1 MKLLIL
7 QEKLKEGLNL
17 VERISAKSLSLPI
30 LSNIRIVAEKNFLNL
45 SSTNLETGINW
56 WALAKVEKEGGITV
70 PARLFSDFCGLLP
83 NQQVAIG
90 VKGLTL
96 SLNCGNYQAVLK
108 GLSVEDFPIIPPADQ
123 GLSFSVNGR
132 SFCQGLSQ
140 IVEIASLSGSRPE
153 ISGIYFSF
161 QKDLIKMAATDSFRL
176 GEKNIPISCPVEK
189 EYSLILPQKA
199 AKEVINIF
207 GEKEDVKIYLTA
219 NQISF
224 ESLMPETPHP
234 QIQLISRP
242 IDGEYPNYQEIIP
255 KKNETQIVFQRKE
268 LINQIKTASLFG
280 GKINEIKLKIN
291 PQKGEVGFFSQ
302 NPELGEY
309 QSFLSCQIKGK
320 ALEVSFNHRFLVE
333 GLLSMKSAEVIF
345 GLNGEGGSA
354 VLKPKGDIS
363 YLYVVM
369 PIKSA

>member
-7 QEKLKEGLNL
+7 QEKLKEGLSL
-17 VERISAKSLSLPI
+17 VGRISSKSLSLPI
-30 LSNIRIVAEKNFLNL
+30 LNNILIRAEKNFLNL

-56 WALAKVEKEGGITV
+56 WAFAKVEKEGGITV
-70 PARLFSDFCGLLP
+70 PARLLSDFCGLLP
-83 NQQVAIG
+83 NQPIELET
-90 VKGLTL
+90 KDLTL
-96 SLNCGNYQAVLK
+96 SLKCGNCQTLLN
-108 GLSVEDFPIIPPADQ
+108 GLSVEDFPIIPQITQ

-140 IVEIASLSGSRPE
+140 VVEIASSSGARPE

-176 GEKNIPISCPVEK
+176 GEKTLSASNAIEK
-189 EYSLILPQKA
+189 ECSIILPQKA

-207 GEKEDVKIYLTA
+207 SEKEEIKIYLTA

-234 QIQLISRP
+234 QVHLVSRL

-255 KKNETQIVFQRKE
+255 KKNEVQLIFQRNE
-268 LINQIKTASLFG
+268 FINQIKTASLFS

-291 PQKGEVGFFSQ
+291 HQKGGVEFLSQ
-302 NPELGEY
+302 NSEIGQY
-309 QSFLSCQIKGK
+309 QSFLPGQVKGK
-320 ALEVSFNHRFLVE
+320 TLEVSFNHRFLAE

-345 GLNGEGGSA
+345 ELNGEAGPA

-363 YLYVVM
+363 YLYVIM
-369 PIKSA
+369 PIKNS

>member
-7 QEKLKEGLNL
+7 QEKLKQGLAL

-30 LSNIRIVAEKNFLNL
+30 LSNISLKAERNFLNL

-56 WALAKVEKEGGITV
+56 WALAKVEKDGGITV
-70 PARLFSDFCGLLP
+70 PARLLSGFCGLLP
-83 NQQVAIG
+83 NQQVNLET
-90 VKGLTL
+90 KDLTL
-96 SLNCGNYQAVLK
+96 SLKCGNYQTLLK
-108 GLSVEDFPIIPPADQ
+108 GLSVEEFPIIPQTSQ
-123 GLSFSVNGR
+123 GISFSVNGR

-140 IVEIASLSGSRPE
+140 VVEIASLSGSRPE

-161 QKDLIKMAATDSFRL
+161 QENLIKMAATDSFRL
-176 GEKNIPISCPVEK
+176 GEKNIPISCPIEK

-207 GEKEDVKIYLTA
+207 GEKEEIKIYLTA

-224 ESLMPETPHP
+224 ESLMSETPHP
-234 QIQLISRP
+234 QVHLVSRL

-255 KKNETQIVFQRKE
+255 KKNETQLVFQRNE
-268 LINQIKTASLFG
+268 FINQIKTASLFS
-280 GKINEIKLKIN
+280 GKINEIKLKIS
-291 PQKGEVGFFSQ
+291 PQKGEIGLFSQ

-309 QSFLSCQIKGK
+309 QSFLPCQIKGK

-333 GLLSMKSAEVIF
+333 GLLNMKSAEVVF
-345 GLNGEGGSA
+345 ELNGEGGPA
-354 VLKPKGDIS
+354 VLKPKGDLS

-369 PIKSA
+369 PIKGA